1 MRNPKRINRILRL
14 IKKIWIKNSDLR
26 LGQLID
32 NAIREETI
40 FYIEDDAFEVCLKKY
55 YKIKGGE

>member
-14 IKKIWIKNSDLR
+14 IKKIWVKNPDLR

-32 NAIREETI
+32 NAIRDYDT
-40 FYIEDDAFEVCLKKY
+40 FYTEDDTLEIRLRKY
-55 YKIKGGE
+55 YKVEEGE